1 MTQLWVGNSDL
12 FENEEHVM
20 NLVRNKTG
28 ISPQSCWFSRNRATG
43 ALDGY
48 GFLEFETAK
57 EAADVLRLL
66 RDTPLPVNPNLR
78 WRLNWGTIRKPG
90 QNFDTMAQSTG
101 YSAYLGNLPITME
114 EDALLDYFR
123 KYFPNIL
130 NFRLIHGAD
139 GVSKGYGFAKFN
151 TYKDMTDFISKFHN
165 FTELGRPLKVS
176 EAAANRK
183 LVGPEKLENAENAT
197 LFIRDFDPE
206 IVNEDI
212 LRHHFEQFGTVLR
225 VKMITSHADWAN
237 VEMENHDEAEQAMLQ
252 LRGTRFG
259 GTTKVNIEFG
269 RWIDENAEEVVTK
282 AISIPIIKP
291 PKISKKMHA
300 QFFDDEGIS
309 KVIEKMELF
318 SQYERRTPLEN
329 TDPSIANRSYSYNR
343 LKYGNCLFEWN
354 NTQESLFVKDDPF
367 I

>member
-1 MTQLWVGNSDL
+1 MTQLWVGNSNL

-20 NLVRNKTG
+20 NLVRTKTG

-43 ALDGY
+43 QLDGY

-57 EAADVLRLL
+57 EAADVLRML
-66 RDTPLPVNPNLR
+66 RDTPLPVNPKLR
-78 WRLNWGTIRKPG
+78 WRLNWGTIRKQG
-90 QNFDTMAQSTG
+90 QNFETMAQSTG
-101 YSAYLGNLPITME
+101 YSAYLGNLPIAME
-114 EDALLDYFR
+114 EEDLLSYFR
-123 KYFPNIL
+123 QYFPSLL
-130 NFRLIHGAD
+130 NFKLISGAD

-183 LVGPEKLENAENAT
+183 LAGPEKSENNENAT

-206 IVNEDI
+206 IVNEEI
-212 LRHHFEQFGTVLR
+212 LQHYFEQYGHVVR
-225 VKMITSHADWAN
+225 VKMITSHSDWAN
-237 VEMENHDEAEQAMLQ
+237 VEMENHDEAEQAMLA

-269 RWIDENAEEVVTK
+269 RWIDEDAEEVVVRQL
-282 AISIPIIKP
+282 SVPIIKP
-291 PKISKKMHA
+291 PKVTKKAHA
-300 QFFDDEGIS
+300 QFFNDEGIA
-309 KVIEKMELF
+309 KVIEKMDLF
-318 SQYERRTPLEN
+318 SLYQRRTPLEN
-329 TDPSIANRSYSYNR
+329 TDSLTANRSYA
-343 LKYGNCLFEWN
+343 YGRFKNANYLFEWT
-354 NTQESLFVKDDPF
+354 NTQDTLVEKEDPF